1 MSLRRDDPILF
12 QVLQN
17 AFTSVAE
24 EMTILIQNVAFSL
37 VVSDGRD
44 ASSSICDAS
53 GDLVASGAHDIPA
66 HIGTHPFSV
75 KGAIAWSG
83 REAADY
89 FKPNDIVVMN
99 DAYVGGTHNNDVRL
113 IMPVYVDGELIAFV
127 ANSAHWPDIGGSVPG
142 TFDPNARSSQG
153 EGLIIPPCH
162 LARDGELDQELI
174 RFILRNVRVADTAYG
189 DLLAQ
194 VGAVKLGERRMRDLA
209 AEYGADLIRS
219 AMRET
224 IEYSEALMRDQF
236 AQLPDGSWDAESFVD
251 GDPADADAGP
261 VGVRMTLTVAG
272 DRATYDLSGCDPQA
286 KGAINGPVACT
297 YSAAIA
303 TTKCIFPHVPMNQG
317 VLNAIDFELPDGPS
331 VVTAEYPAPISGMAA
346 TVFPHVANC
355 VLKTF
360 IQVIPERCMAGPTGL
375 INICWGGQDTREGRN
390 DEYVCYLWLEG
401 GWGGRVAKR
410 DNTTAMTVFA
420 TGARNQPIELHERS
434 APLLF
439 DCYRLE
445 PDTGGAGASRGSNGV
460 TRRWTITHGSAVLS
474 CLGDGAHEGPWGF
487 DGGRS
492 APPNHF
498 HYRAGA
504 SDRLDIGMVTTGLRI
519 EAGHM
524 LEYHQ
529 SGGGG
534 VGDPFERDPD
544 WVLEDVIEG
553 YVTQEGAR
561 RDYGVVVVE
570 RGPAGYELDWTRTA
584 EVRAAA
590 KELVGDV

>member
-1 MSLRRDDPILF
+1 MSLRQEDPVLF

-24 EMTILIQNVAFSL
+24 EMTTLIQNVAFSL

-44 ASSSICDAS
+44 ASSSVCTAT
-53 GDLVASGAHDIPA
+53 GDLVASGSHDIPA

-75 KGAIAWSG
+75 KGTLAWAG
-83 REAADY
+83 KPAEEY
-89 FKPNDIVVMN
+89 FAPDDIVVMN

-113 IMPVYVDGELIAFV
+113 IMPVYFEGRLSAFV

-162 LARDGELDQELI
+162 LARAGELDHELI

-194 VGAVKLGERRMRDLA
+194 VGAVKLGERRLCDLA
-209 AEYGADLIRS
+209 AEYGSELILA
-219 AMRET
+219 AMQES
-224 IEYSEALMRDQF
+224 IAYSEALMREQF
-236 AQLPDGSWDAESFVD
+236 TAIPDGEWHAESFVD
-251 GDPADADAGP
+251 SDPGIEGSGR
-261 VGVRMTLTVAG
+261 VGVRMRLEISG
-272 DRATYDLSGCDPQA
+272 DRATYDLSESDGQA
-286 KGAINGPVACT
+286 KGAINGPVSCT

-317 VLNAIDFELPDGPS
+317 VLNAIDFVLPPGPS
-331 VVTAEYPAPISGMAA
+331 VVSAEYPAPISGMAA
-346 TVFPHVANC
+346 TIFPHVANC

-360 IQVIPERCMAGPTGL
+360 IQVVPERCMAGPTGL
-375 INICWGGQDTREGRN
+375 INICWGGQDTRDGRN

-401 GWGGRVAKR
+401 GWGGRAAKR
-410 DNTTAMTVFA
+410 DNSTAMTLFA
-420 TGARNQPIELHERS
+420 TGARNQPIELHERG

-445 PDTGGAGASRGSNGV
+445 PDTGGPGRSRGSNGV
-460 TRRWTITHGSAVLS
+460 TRRWTITEGDAVLS
-474 CLGDGAHEGPWGF
+474 CLGDGAFEGPWGF
-487 DGGRS
+487 AGGES
-492 APPNHF
+492 SPPCHF
-498 HYRAGA
+498 LYAAGEKVETA
-504 SDRLDIGMVTTGLRI
+504 VGLARTGLRI
-519 EAGHM
+519 EADHM

-534 VGDPFERDPD
+534 YGDPLERDPT
-544 WVLEDVIEG
+544 WVLEDVVEG
-553 YVTQEGAR
+553 YVTIEGAR
-561 RDYGVVVVE
+561 RSYGVVVTVDE
-570 RGPAGYELDWTRTA
+570 RHEHTIDMGATEAERAKLLAERPA
-584 EVRAAA
+584 
-590 KELVGDV
+590 